1 MYIQGVGR
9 VRIQDAMGILTE
21 EGRQVVDDVDITLD
35 ELGQMYKLELVKK
48 LSKIGRFPDTFRE
61 SYKWVPEELREQLSP
76 EQLASLVD
84 SFHECYGA
92 GKNA

>member
-9 VRIQDAMGILTE
+9 VKIQDAMGILTE

-35 ELGQMYKLELVKK
+35 ELSQAYKVDLVKR
-48 LSKIGRFPDTFRE
+48 LSKIGRFPDAFRE
-61 SYKWVPEELREQLSP
+61 SYKWIPEELQEQLSP
-76 EQLASLVD
+76 EQLATLVD

>member
-9 VRIQDAMGILTE
+9 VKIQDAMGILTE
-21 EGRQVVDDVDITLD
+21 EGRQVVDDVDTTLD
-35 ELGQMYKLELVKK
+35 ELGRMYKVELVKK
-48 LSKIGRFPDTFRE
+48 LSKISRFPDTFRE
-61 SYKWVPEELREQLSP
+61 SYKWIPEELREQLSP
-76 EQLASLVD
+76 EQLAALVD